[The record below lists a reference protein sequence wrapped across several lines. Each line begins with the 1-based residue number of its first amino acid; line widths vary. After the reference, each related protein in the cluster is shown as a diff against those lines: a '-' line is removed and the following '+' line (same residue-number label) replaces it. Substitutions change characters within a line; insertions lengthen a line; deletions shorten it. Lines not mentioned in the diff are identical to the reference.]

1 MKLRL
6 DVESL
11 EVETF
16 AAEPEALPQKGTVHA
31 HSGRESVC
39 ACPFS
44 VPWTNCTGCTCDAG
58 ACTY

>member
-16 AAEPEALPQKGTVHA
+16 AAESEALPQKGTVHA
-31 HSGRESVC
+31 HSGGASVR

-44 VPWTNCTGCTCDAG
+44 APWTGCT
-58 ACTY
+58 ACTCDEVCPY